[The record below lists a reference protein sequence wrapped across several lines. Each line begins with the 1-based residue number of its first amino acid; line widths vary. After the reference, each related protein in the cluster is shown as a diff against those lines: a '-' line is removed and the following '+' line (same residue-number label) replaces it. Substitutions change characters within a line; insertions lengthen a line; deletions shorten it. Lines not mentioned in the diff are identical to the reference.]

1 MTKEEFLSKNRE
13 LFEKISEIRRQQHI
27 LREEYIASSPLA
39 QFKPGEKVKVFSPE
53 RTVTY
58 SGGDYTY
65 PEETRY
71 AYVKGLELDFHSN
84 VKLKLFKAKKDGSMS
99 KHEDSYNPRW
109 GEVVLKIE
117 E

>member
-1 MTKEEFLSKNRE
+1 MTKEEYMSKTKVLYDKIHEAEKQLSE
-13 LFEKISEIRRQQHI
+13 LKK
-27 LREEYIASSPLA
+27 EYMESSPLA

-58 SGGDYTY
+58 SDGDYTC

-71 AYVKGLELDFHSN
+71 AYVKGLELDFHLN
-84 VKLKLFKAKKDGSMS
+84 VKLRLFKAKKDGSMS